1 MRILVLATAAF
12 AVPSLEALVTHGHQ
26 IVGCLTQPQRPQGR
40 GLLRLPS
47 PVKTAAAR
55 LGLPV
60 EEPENLGGHLA
71 DIQSR
76 HPDLGVVI
84 SYGRLI
90 PVSYLQTPRHGM
102 LGVHP
107 SLLPKY
113 RGAGPMMWA
122 ILNGESET
130 GLTIFRLNDRLD
142 AGDILLQRTAA
153 IEPRETAERLSDRLA
168 HLGAALLLDAVR
180 RLEEGTAAFRP
191 QDERQATYA
200 PKLTKHHGRI
210 DWQHGAE
217 SIDRQIRAMK
227 PWPGTYTEWRGQPLK
242 IAAASLGPSAGEG
255 RPGQVVKV
263 SPEGLAV
270 ATGHGLLVIEE
281 LQPAGRRQMPVRDFL
296 AGHEVKIGECF
307 GEDA

>member
-12 AVPSLEALVTHGHQ
+12 AVPSLEALATHGHQ
-26 IVGCLTQPQRPQGR
+26 IIGCLTQPQRPQGR
-40 GLLRLPS
+40 GLVRLPS
-47 PVKTAAAR
+47 PVKTAATR

-60 EEPENLGGHLA
+60 EEPEDLGGRLA
-71 DIQSR
+71 DMQSR

-84 SYGRLI
+84 SYGRLV

-113 RGAGPMMWA
+113 RGAGPMVWA

-130 GLTIFRLNDRLD
+130 GVTVFRLNDRLD

-153 IEPRETAERLSDRLA
+153 IEPRDTAERLSDRLA
-168 HLGAALLLDAVR
+168 HLGAALLVEAVQQVER
-180 RLEEGTAAFRP
+180 GTAAFRP
-191 QDERQATYA
+191 QDERQATDA

-210 DWQHGAE
+210 DWRHGAE

-242 IAAASLGPSAGEG
+242 ITAASLGPSAGEG

-263 SPEGLAV
+263 SPEGVAV

-296 AGHEVKIGECF
+296 AGHPLQVGELL
-307 GEDA
+307 GANA